1 MTGRRSSPRG
11 VSRRTATGAVLLGLG
26 ALLMATVAAYY
37 VYGAVAGSRVGEL
50 SYVESRP
57 AGPARVAALD
67 APAEPKTPVVASDS
81 PPPAPPSVV
90 TVERRAA
97 EPPAPARSAV
107 PSSAPEVLVQA
118 VAAVEREVP
127 RTAPLGIVGFLTPDR
142 STDDDGGAAVQ
153 ISPQTVEKTVMETG
167 ASEPGPDSLAV
178 SLLPAQMAGL
188 RTEPAYGGTGI
199 LDPLRPPLS
208 ASRIQIPVIDVDSR
222 ITDLNAVLE
231 DDSYVWET
239 PYRTVGHIP
248 TTAVPGGDGEGWY
261 FGHLESPIRGE
272 GNVFQRLPEIPGLLR
287 EGETVQITLESG
299 DWKYV
304 YQVYMTQVVPQSEL
318 TLTDSRHSDIT
329 LVTCYPR
336 FHYDKRLMVTAALI
350 GVTES

>member
-1 MTGRRSSPRG
+1 MRI
-11 VSRRTATGAVLLGLG
+11 
-26 ALLMATVAAYY
+26 
-37 VYGAVAGSRVGEL
+37 
-50 SYVESRP
+50 
-57 AGPARVAALD
+57 D
-67 APAEPKTPVVASDS
+67 
-81 PPPAPPSVV
+81 
-90 TVERRAA
+90 
-97 EPPAPARSAV
+97 
-107 PSSAPEVLVQA
+107 
-118 VAAVEREVP
+118 
-127 RTAPLGIVGFLTPDR
+127 
-142 STDDDGGAAVQ
+142 
-153 ISPQTVEKTVMETG
+153 METG

-178 SLLPAQMAGL
+178 SLLPAQMAGP
-188 RTEPAYGGTGI
+188 RIEPAYGGTGA

-222 ITDLNAVLE
+222 VTDLNAVLE
-231 DDSYVWET
+231 DGSYVWET
-239 PYRTVGHIP
+239 PYRAVGHIP

-304 YQVYMTQVVPQSEL
+304 YQVYRTQVVPQSEL
-318 TLTDSRHSDIT
+318 MLTDSRHSDIT